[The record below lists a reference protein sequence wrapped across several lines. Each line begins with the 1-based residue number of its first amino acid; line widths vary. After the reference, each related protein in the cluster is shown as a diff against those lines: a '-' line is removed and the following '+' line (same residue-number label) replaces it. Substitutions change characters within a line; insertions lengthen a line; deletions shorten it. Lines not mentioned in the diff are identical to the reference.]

1 MNNNETYEQKR
12 RRLFGKVNFLPAYL
26 QQLNKLLNIEVTAD
40 MLLSIVKTDSFLEQ
54 IDFDSDTL
62 FYKETISFEDK
73 EKLQR
78 IVRSKLLD
86 WNANY
91 MMELTNVKECGL
103 LPIPNL
109 SVFNWD
115 FKYEDEKS
123 GIIVFIRQDK
133 KEELVLD
140 FYEEDFQYF
149 LDIEIYRCTL
159 QI

>member
-1 MNNNETYEQKR
+1 M
-12 RRLFGKVNFLPAYL
+12 
-26 QQLNKLLNIEVTAD
+26 NIEVTAD

-91 MMELTNVKECGL
+91 MMEL
-103 LPIPNL
+103 PM
-109 SVFNWD
+109 
-115 FKYEDEKS
+115 
-123 GIIVFIRQDK
+123 
-133 KEELVLD
+133 
-140 FYEEDFQYF
+140 
-149 LDIEIYRCTL
+149 
-159 QI
+159 

>member
-1 MNNNETYEQKR
+1 
-12 RRLFGKVNFLPAYL
+12 
-26 QQLNKLLNIEVTAD
+26 
-40 MLLSIVKTDSFLEQ
+40 
-54 IDFDSDTL
+54 
-62 FYKETISFEDK
+62 
-73 EKLQR
+73 
-78 IVRSKLLD
+78 
-86 WNANY
+86 

-109 SVFNWD
+109 SVFNWN

-149 LDIEIYRCTL
+149 LDIEIYRPIECKNKNKANRSPL
-159 QI
+159 DFAKQINDLKMIDILTHKE

>member
-1 MNNNETYEQKR
+1 
-12 RRLFGKVNFLPAYL
+12 
-26 QQLNKLLNIEVTAD
+26 

-91 MMELTNVKECGL
+91 MMELTNVRECGL

-149 LDIEIYRCTL
+149 LDIEIYRP
-159 QI
+159 IE